1 MAMCD
6 SSWFKKRTPLKVFGF
21 TLQWRA
27 ASKEVP
33 WSSKGVQQL
42 VFYLL
47 AETSMWSLRLQKV
60 PRFWELP
67 SFSSSGRSWN
77 LNWEA
82 VLLGFSLPA
91 PASKSALKVFG
102 FTLQWRAA
110 SKEVPW
116 SSKGVQQLVFYL
128 LAATSMWSL
137 RLQKVPRFWELP
149 SFSSSGRSWNLLQ
162 ASWFRIVW
170 SAGTVKHYQTLI
182 FHGPPRVGIFFQFL
196 AGGKRSQKDTDLEY
210 NSHYSGIF
218 WWSLRI
224 IHSLPA
230 LWKLI

>member
-60 PRFWELP
+60 PGFWELP

-82 VLLGFSLPA
+82 DLLGFSLPA
-91 PASKSALKVFG
+91 PASKSAEFVQWPCVIAVDLKRGLPWKCLDLICSEEQPAKKFHEVPKVFSN
-102 FTLQWRAA
+102 W
-110 SKEVPW
+110 
-116 SSKGVQQLVFYL
+116 
-128 LAATSMWSL
+128 
-137 RLQKVPRFWELP
+137 
-149 SFSSSGRSWNLLQ
+149 SFSCWLRPLCEVYGCKRYLDSGN
-162 ASWFRIVW
+162 FRV
-170 SAGTVKHYQTLI
+170 SPPVAD
-182 FHGPPRVGIFFQFL
+182 HGI
-196 AGGKRSQKDTDLEY
+196 
-210 NSHYSGIF
+210 
-218 WWSLRI
+218 
-224 IHSLPA
+224 
-230 LWKLI
+230 